1 MPRRGV
7 LSLLLIA
14 SGALAIGS
22 WVVTTW
28 SARAPDVGAPAPTG
42 YIERLV
48 DHPGRLRFTG
58 TGAYEPAGLLAYRWS
73 EEDLDHEWQRYV
85 DGDMV
90 TLRSP
95 PLPFHHLREIDSI
108 SIQVGEIGEFAR
120 FALHWNDTA
129 TLSGPALYKKR
140 REVTTL
146 DEGPSGTFVIRGEN
160 LLDAASP
167 ADGGTVP
174 RYLFLRFPLS
184 DDGRIT
190 FRSVGVLGSAA
201 RLASTGYG
209 RTRRDVRGEIRDA
222 LFTPTPGTITYRT
235 TLGEDA
241 DLLFGVHSEDPRAVV
256 TYTVTVEDPDG
267 RSAVQFRETV
277 ASDGV
282 WQDFRVGLFNNQAGT
297 YVVTLTADSDREG
310 NTVFWPNPM
319 IRSTL
324 SNLDQGFDYTFSI
337 DAFGIAGRD
346 VKQDKIH
353 SDDLNARIL
362 PWIEAHADDRFYLYI
377 HSVDTHRPF
386 APPELPPHLR
396 SEVADDAALYDAEI
410 YFNDQ
415 QIRRLYE
422 LLEQKAIAR
431 DTLVIV
437 TADHGE
443 SLGERGQNGHGNSV
457 YQGEDDGASART
469 VFITKF
475 TYPDHLEAPA
485 FSQAEMYGV
494 VEEQRV

>member
-42 YIERLV
+42 DIERLV

-85 DGDMV
+85 V
-90 TLRSP
+90 
-95 PLPFHHLREIDSI
+95 
-108 SIQVGEIGEFAR
+108 
-120 FALHWNDTA
+120 
-129 TLSGPALYKKR
+129 
-140 REVTTL
+140 
-146 DEGPSGTFVIRGEN
+146 
-160 LLDAASP
+160 
-167 ADGGTVP
+167 
-174 RYLFLRFPLS
+174 
-184 DDGRIT
+184 
-190 FRSVGVLGSAA
+190 
-201 RLASTGYG
+201 
-209 RTRRDVRGEIRDA
+209 RDA

-235 TLGEDA
+235 TLGEGA

-310 NTVFWPNPM
+310 NTVFWSNPM

-353 SDDLNARIL
+353 SDDLNVRIL

-396 SEVADDAALYDAEI
+396 SDVADDAALYDAEI
-410 YFNDQ
+410 YGSPKVRVGHCANRTRGGRSRMLVQ
-415 QIRRLYE
+415 QSMI
-422 LLEQKAIAR
+422 IPMS
-431 DTLVIV
+431 
-437 TADHGE
+437 AD
-443 SLGERGQNGHGNSV
+443 
-457 YQGEDDGASART
+457 
-469 VFITKF
+469 
-475 TYPDHLEAPA
+475 
-485 FSQAEMYGV
+485 AEWKP
-494 VEEQRV
+494 

>member
-42 YIERLV
+42 DIERLV

-108 SIQVGEIGEFAR
+108 AIQVGEIGEFAR

-222 LFTPTPGTITYRT
+222 LDALFTPTPGTITYRT

-256 TYTVTVEDPDG
+256 TYTITVEDPDG

-310 NTVFWPNPM
+310 NTVFWSNPM
-319 IRSTL
+319 IRTRSAGETRPNVIL
-324 SNLDQGFDYTFSI
+324 YVV
-337 DAFGIAGRD
+337 DA
-346 VKQDKIH
+346 
-353 SDDLNARIL
+353 
-362 PWIEAHADDRFYLYI
+362 
-377 HSVDTHRPF
+377 
-386 APPELPPHLR
+386 LR
-396 SEVADDAALYDAEI
+396 
-410 YFNDQ
+410 
-415 QIRRLYE
+415 
-422 LLEQKAIAR
+422 
-431 DTLVIV
+431 
-437 TADHGE
+437 ADHM
-443 SLGERGQNGHGNSV
+443 SLYGYPKETSPFLDELSRQGLVFRHGYAPSTWTKPSITTLNDVATPTGTRCGRAELRGH
-457 YQGEDDGASART
+457 
-469 VFITKF
+469 
-475 TYPDHLEAPA
+475 PA
-485 FSQAEMYGV
+485 
-494 VEEQRV
+494 